1 VSDPTITVVIPA
13 YNGGALIGATLDS
26 LAQQTF
32 GDFEVVVIDDCSQD
46 GTRDLIRGWSD
57 RRVRLVEMTQ
67 NGGPVVARNRGVA
80 EARGR
85 YIAALDQDD
94 LCRPERFARQVAYL
108 DAHPDVVLLGT
119 ATEALYGERVAPMGY
134 PERTTPMLLAWL
146 LRIENP
152 LVWSSVMIRGT
163 AARSLTPF
171 SRPHLKYAEDFDLY
185 QRLSDIGPIARLDEK
200 LMLYRQ
206 HEGGVSKRFADTMQA
221 NATRVLAERL
231 RGDLG
236 DGAAALAGLLIDYN
250 MGRRAVPDRKTL
262 LALSAGISA
271 LHDAFVTRHR
281 PDPADAALIDRE
293 TAIRWQRICRAAVR
307 GGTLTIADVAAAT
320 RPPMLRASLA
330 PLVPSAA
337 IGAVRRAR
345 QTLAA

>member
-1 VSDPTITVVIPA
+1 MTDPVISVVMPA
-13 YNGGALIGATLDS
+13 YNGEALIGATLDA

-32 GDFEVVVIDDCSQD
+32 GDFEVIVVDDCSQD
-46 GTRDLIRGWSD
+46 GTRDLIRGWPD
-57 RRVRLVEMTQ
+57 VRVRLVEMAE
-67 NGGPVVARNRGVA
+67 NGGPVIARNRGVA

-94 LCRPERFARQVAYL
+94 LCRPKRFARQVAYL
-108 DAHPDVVLLGT
+108 DTHPDIVLLGT
-119 ATEALYGERVAPMGY
+119 ATEALYGERIAPMGY
-134 PERTTPMLLAWL
+134 PENATSMLLAWL

-163 AARSLTPF
+163 AARALAPF
-171 SRPHLKYAEDFDLY
+171 SRPELKYAEDFDLY
-185 QRLSDIGPIARLDEK
+185 QRISDLGPIARLDEK

-221 NATRVLAERL
+221 NATRVLTERL

-236 DGAAALAGLLIDYN
+236 DAATLAGLLIDYN
-250 MGRRAVPDRKTL
+250 MGRRAVPDRDTL
-262 LALSAGISA
+262 LALAAGIST

-281 PDPADAALIDRE
+281 PDAADAALIERE

-307 GGTLTIADVAAAT
+307 GGTLTLADVAAAT
-320 RPPMLRASLA
+320 RTPMLRASLV

-337 IGAVRRAR
+337 IGAVRRVR